1 MHKIVNER
9 SIADSDLGLILHSLH
24 SHLSNQMKN
33 QLDKT
38 AIIQSIQYNIIID
51 KSVKYSIYGYACN
64 TSAILNAL

>member
-9 SIADSDLGLILHSLH
+9 SIADSDLGLILHCLH

-38 AIIQSIQYNIIID
+38 AIIQSIQYN
-51 KSVKYSIYGYACN
+51 SPAE
-64 TSAILNAL
+64 LPR